1 MHFPARPLFC
11 RAALALLLL
20 GLGACTPTFNWR
32 QVKADPAPAT
42 VLMPCKPER
51 GERRVAMT
59 EAGVD
64 LHLMR
69 CETGGLTFA
78 LAWARLAP
86 EDDREVVL
94 QRWHRASLTSWQ
106 AAETELLPA
115 PFDARSGLR
124 HRWQGTG
131 RSHEGAP
138 LPLRAAYFVQGD
150 WVYQALIAG
159 APRSDEP
166 VTTFLDSLQ

>member
-1 MHFPARPLFC
+1 MHLTAKPPL
-11 RAALALLLL
+11 RLTLATALLL
-20 GLGACTPTFNWR
+20 LGACTPTFNWR
-32 QVKADPAPAT
+32 QVRAEPAPAS

-78 LAWARLAP
+78 LAWARLTP
-86 EDDREVVL
+86 QDDREAVL
-94 QRWHRASLTSWQ
+94 QRWHRASLASWQ
-106 AAETELLPA
+106 AAETELSPQVGEV
-115 PFDARSGLR
+115 RSGLR
-124 HRWQGTG
+124 YRWQGTG
-131 RSHEGAP
+131 RSHQGEP

-166 VTTFLDSLQ
+166 VTTFLESVQ

>member
-1 MHFPARPLFC
+1 MHFS
-11 RAALALLLL
+11 ALSPFRLTVAALLLS
-20 GLGACTPTFNWR
+20 LGACTPTFNWR
-32 QVKADPAPAT
+32 QVRAEPGPAS

-59 EAGVD
+59 EAGVV

-78 LAWARLAP
+78 LAWAQLAP
-86 EDDREVVL
+86 IDDREAVL
-94 QRWHRASLTSWQ
+94 RRWHSASLVSWQ
-106 AAETELLPA
+106 AAETELSPVA
-115 PFDARSGLR
+115 SGARSGLR
-124 HRWQGTG
+124 YRWQGTG
-131 RSHEGAP
+131 RNHNGEP
-138 LPLRAAYFVQGD
+138 LPVRSAYFVQGD

-166 VTTFLDSLQ
+166 VTTFIESLQ